1 MTRGEFFTTQDQ
13 ELNII
18 PLLEYNME
26 VHSAL
31 EEFGLSEKEAKVY
44 LSLLKSGEATGGEVA
59 QECNFHRRTAYDV
72 LDSLLKKGLVSYSMK
87 KYVRVYHAAD
97 PKSLLIRLEH
107 RKDLLAAVIPTLES
121 MVQSKEQPVV
131 NVYVGKEGLRTILND
146 HLSTKKNLLIYG
158 GAMQIVSTLPSI
170 HKKYISER
178 KRLNIKVRGIMVDTP
193 QVRKNLLETPLF
205 EYKFLPPGVSA
216 PVIWWVYGDRVVFVY
231 WREEPFAIQLRSEPF
246 AESFR
251 KYFENTWREE
261 TTTYRGLEG
270 IKAILEDTLNYP
282 ETLFI
287 GAGGQVSERF
297 GEYLKKEYLPRAI
310 AKGHKWI
317 GVAWPEVRK
326 NWIVKSKISNFRYF
340 SKGIRQPNVVW
351 IYGDKVVNILWTKHP
366 IALMVQNKTL
376 SDTYRQ
382 YLKTIWKQA
391 VR

>member
-1 MTRGEFFTTQDQ
+1 
-13 ELNII
+13 
-18 PLLEYNME
+18 ME

-31 EEFGLSEKEAKVY
+31 EEFGLSEKEVKVY
-44 LSLLKSGEATGGEVA
+44 LALLESGESTGGEIA

-72 LDSLLKKGLVSYSMK
+72 LDSLLKKGLVSYSVK

-97 PKSLLIRLEH
+97 PKTLLMRLEQ

-121 MVQSKEQPVV
+121 LSQSKEQPVV

-146 HLSTKKNLLIYG
+146 HLSSGKILLIYG
-158 GAMQIVSTLPSI
+158 GAMQIVSTMPSV

-193 QVRKNLLETPLF
+193 QVRKILSETPLF

-216 PVIWWVYGDRVVFVY
+216 PVIWWVYGDTVVFIY
-231 WREEPFAIQLRSEPF
+231 WREEPFAIQLRSKPF

-251 KYFENTWREE
+251 QYFDNTWREE

-270 IKAILEDTLNYP
+270 IKTIIEDTLNYP
-282 ETLFI
+282 ETVFI
-287 GAGGQVSERF
+287 GAGGQVGDRLWDYFKE
-297 GEYLKKEYLPRAI
+297 EYEPRAI

-326 NWIVKSKISNFRYF
+326 NRIVKSPISNFRYF
-340 SKGIRQPNVVW
+340 STGIRPPNVVW
-351 IYGDKVVNILWTKHP
+351 IYGDKVVNVLWTKKP
-366 IALMVQNKTL
+366 IALMVENKAL
-376 SDTYRQ
+376 NESYRQ
-382 YLKTIWKQA
+382 YFKTIWKQA
-391 VR
+391 EK